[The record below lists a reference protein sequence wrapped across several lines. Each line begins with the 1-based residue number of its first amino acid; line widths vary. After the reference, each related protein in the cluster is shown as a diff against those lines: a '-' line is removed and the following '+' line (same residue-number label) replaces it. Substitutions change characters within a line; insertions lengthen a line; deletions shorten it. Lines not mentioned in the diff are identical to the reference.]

1 MEHAIFGQGEHQVAS
16 VGRDAREGGTL
27 VHGRS
32 IEHYFAR
39 TELQGLRVETL
50 LIKVVFHLFCPLH
63 EFHARVDGVL
73 ILEVGAAVVERLA
86 VGCPEGE
93 HFEFVRVVLDVGHL
107 ILLHI
112 EGNQV
117 ALRVVHLDFVWID
130 GMESLLRLVR
140 GIDDELQPG
149 MPGGIYAGREQVVVL
164 HVYLAHLAIVGDNR
178 SAQVLAGMEL
188 HPVGVV
194 LLVVVAVDALTRRTI
209 GAEHIVVDH
218 ALLVV
223 FQTALA
229 DGQVLVGDVRG
240 GNQSVADVGVDGI
253 GRHNDVER
261 LIARPLSLVAG
272 IDLHLDGLPPCSLS
286 ELSPVAGIGLY
297 LGPAANNLLT
307 AEGETGGHFLGG
319 FFHLERQRR
328 HVHRDG
334 HPGIVGI
341 DLRERL

>member
-1 MEHAIFGQGEHQVAS
+1 
-16 VGRDAREGGTL
+16 
-27 VHGRS
+27 
-32 IEHYFAR
+32 
-39 TELQGLRVETL
+39 
-50 LIKVVFHLFCPLH
+50 
-63 EFHARVDGVL
+63 
-73 ILEVGAAVVERLA
+73 
-86 VGCPEGE
+86 
-93 HFEFVRVVLDVGHL
+93 
-107 ILLHI
+107 
-112 EGNQV
+112 
-117 ALRVVHLDFVWID
+117 
-130 GMESLLRLVR
+130 MESLLRLVG

-149 MPGGIYAGREQVVVL
+149 MPGGIHAGREQVVVL

-194 LLVVVAVDALTRRTI
+194 LLVVVAVDALARRTF

-218 ALLVV
+218 ALIVV

-286 ELSPVAGIGLY
+286 EFSPVAGIGLY
-297 LGPAANNLLT
+297 LGSAANNLLT
-307 AEGETGGHFLGG
+307 AEGEAGGHFLGRL
-319 FFHLERQRR
+319 FHLERQRR